1 MDAPDMTVQSSGST
15 LSGFDVL
22 GGVGSEFSC
31 ASKPDVLSVAK
42 EFERLLLKLPVF
54 VLLKSSLTPT

>member
-1 MDAPDMTVQSSGST
+1 MEVAKAVIEAPVKTVQSSGST

-31 ASKPDVLSVAK
+31 ASYPIDLSVAE
-42 EFERLLLKLPVF
+42 EFLRLLL
-54 VLLKSSLTPT
+54 

>member
-31 ASKPDVLSVAK
+31 ASKPDVLSVVE
-42 EFERLLLKLPVF
+42 EFEN
-54 VLLKSSLTPT
+54 